1 MGHQV
6 LTNYLDT
13 GNVYRRRKIQRR
25 EEQPITLVNERDGQL
40 HLLRGSP
47 IFVKVVPFNVETL
60 ADLLTVKPPPM
71 VAAPEQ
77 TMMLCEEDNGWP
89 VSRIAEP
96 PSEAEQLQ
104 QLKDIQQEWYQ
115 RASAKA
121 RQQSQGALPDAVMK
135 LSIGI
140 AAALGVAIGAM
151 IIKTMMAGDDA
162 AAAAL
167 RLVGLA

>member
-1 MGHQV
+1 VGHQV

-13 GNVYRRRKIQRR
+13 GNVYRRRKIPRR

-71 VAAPEQ
+71 EAAPEQ

-89 VSRIAEP
+89 VSRIGEP
-96 PSEAEQLQ
+96 PALDEQLQ
-104 QLKDIQQEWYQ
+104 QLKDVQQEWYQ
-115 RASAKA
+115 KASAKA
-121 RQQSQGALPDAVMK
+121 RKQSQGALPDGVMK
-135 LSIGI
+135 LSIGV
-140 AAALGVAIGAM
+140 AVALGVAIGAM
-151 IIKTMMAGDDA
+151 IIKAMTASDEV

-167 RLVGLA
+167 HLVGLA